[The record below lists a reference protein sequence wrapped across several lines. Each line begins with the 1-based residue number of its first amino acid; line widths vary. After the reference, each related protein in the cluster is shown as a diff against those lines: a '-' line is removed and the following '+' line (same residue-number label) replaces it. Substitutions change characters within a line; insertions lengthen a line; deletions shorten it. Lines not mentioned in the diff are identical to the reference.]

1 MSTASKERQARLCN
15 IVKKLFPKVMQHIF
29 KECVSPRGLQGKYKQ
44 KFITIDFTENEIS
57 LMEKLPNIDD
67 FTIELCYKIL
77 RYENV
82 LHEPS
87 CKWGN
92 VPHDTEVEIGD
103 DVQRILNATNDVI
116 SRKSEEISELY
127 YGEFHNR
134 TQQVLKR
141 VDEYLCQDTSSQLYQ
156 TIHSSD
162 INISDML
169 QELTLMQAVND
180 ATINMAS
187 LDKNRCAKCSMVVM
201 EVFPMIMQELMAH
214 TGTPG
219 KTLYN
224 DIMRNNPFRRNL
236 NKIELDMVDTLM
248 TDEYTKIDVSLSY
261 KMIVNFFQ
269 LSIPPPSRQ
278 WGANPTNTEIG
289 IGDDIERIRRE
300 RNTFVHRVNA
310 NISEALFDNFF
321 VTFIEIGKRID
332 AFLNKPPNNGYAHDV
347 EQCKTCVL
355 DPEVENKL
363 LDAIADIEQLKEK
376 YRFVI
381 GNPGKEI
388 HIFVGK
394 STEAAIEKIR
404 AEEDLKE
411 SYTQLRI
418 IIHEVD
424 DSEEVVHRINSLID
438 LNHINS
444 ENIYF
449 KGVEKGS
456 IILFID
462 IKNRVVLDDGL
473 FQSEVSTFIQKLFKF
488 CKLTCYFRTQTYAV
502 IAIAA
507 EEFEEPRINLPEKVT
522 RKCLMGNKGHVVVN
536 FEVKN
541 KIFHSPDS
549 LNRTLKGFFNTLLM
563 KGNGKDLLGKTDVY
577 AELVKSEKEKGSAQT
592 QTSEENMSTK
602 EEANAQVQTPEETI
616 STKEETFAQAKTL
629 VENLSTTKESFT
641 QAQTPVKYNLP
652 VSVTLR
658 QQFNIKKSK
667 NGNPDISSCIKTDN
681 TLVFT
686 DYSNNQLIICDS
698 DGTDIHHI
706 PLSYK
711 PWYMT
716 VVNSNTVAVS
726 FRDDSTILIIN
737 ISTCSVTSTI
747 NTSGRCYG
755 MTYNDNNLYVVIDLS
770 IIHVMDLT
778 GKVIRTIPLPSYGI
792 HDITVDRDR
801 LVCIDT
807 TSIYCCSLD
816 GKLIWKLK
824 KYEFQ
829 DLRRVTTDNEG
840 NVFET
845 CFNTNTVIVVSDDGK
860 HHRELLTRSDGL
872 DKPWGIYFDKKENIL
887 LVCNYRDGQAFL
899 FDVKQKAT

>member
-15 IVKKLFPKVMQHIF
+15 IVKKLFPKVMQQIF

-92 VPHDTEVEIGD
+92 VPQDTEVEIGD

-127 YGEFHNR
+127 YEEFHNR
-134 TQQVLKR
+134 THQVLKR
-141 VDEYLCQDTSSQLYQ
+141 VDEYLCQDTCSQLYQ
-156 TIHSSD
+156 MIHSSD

-180 ATINMAS
+180 ATINMSS

-201 EVFPMIMQELMAH
+201 EVFPMIMQEFMAQ
-214 TGTPG
+214 TGTPA

-224 DIMRNNPFRRNL
+224 DIMRNDPFRRKL

-261 KMIVNFFQ
+261 KIIVNFFQ
-269 LSIPPPSRQ
+269 FSIPQPSRQ

-289 IGDDIERIRRE
+289 IGDDIERIRRI
-300 RNTFVHRVNA
+300 RNSFVHRVNA

-321 VTFIEIGKRID
+321 VTFIEVGKRID
-332 AFLNKPPNNGYAHDV
+332 AYLNKPPNNGYAHDV

-355 DPEVENKL
+355 DPEVQKKL
-363 LDAIADIEQLKEK
+363 LDARADIEQLKEK

-404 AEEDLKE
+404 AEEDQKE
-411 SYTQLRI
+411 SYTKLRI

-424 DSEEVVHRINSLID
+424 ESEEVVHRINSLIED
-438 LNHINS
+438 LNHVNS

-449 KGVEKGS
+449 KGAEKGS

-462 IKNRVVLDDGL
+462 IKNRVILDDGL

-488 CKLTCYFRTQTYAV
+488 CKLTCYFRTQIYAV
-502 IAIAA
+502 IASAA
-507 EEFEEPRINLPEKVT
+507 EEFEEPTINLPEKAT
-522 RKCLMGNKGHVVVN
+522 GTCLMGNKGQVVVN

-541 KIFHSPDS
+541 KIFDSPDS

-563 KGNGKDLLGKTDVY
+563 KGNGTNLLGKTDVY
-577 AELVKSEKEKGSAQT
+577 AELVKSEEAYT
-592 QTSEENMSTK
+592 Q
-602 EEANAQVQTPEETI
+602 AVTPE
-616 STKEETFAQAKTL
+616 
-629 VENLSTTKESFT
+629 ENLSTTKESFT
-641 QAQTPVKYNLP
+641 QAQTRVKYNLP

-658 QQFNIKKSK
+658 QQLNIKKST
-667 NGNPDISSCIKTDN
+667 NENLSMFCCIKIDN

-686 DYSNNQLIICDS
+686 DTRNNRLIICNS

-706 PLSYK
+706 PLPYK
-711 PWYMT
+711 PYYMT
-716 VVNSNTVAVS
+716 VVNINTVAVS
-726 FRDDSTILIIN
+726 CGHYNTIQIIN
-737 ISTCSVTSTI
+737 ISTGSVTSTI
-747 NTSGRCYG
+747 NTSGRCYAIS
-755 MTYNDNNLYVVIDLS
+755 YNDNNLYVVIDFS

-778 GKVIRTIPLPSYGI
+778 GKVIRTIPLPSDHI
-792 HDITVDRDR
+792 WEITVDRDR
-801 LVCIDT
+801 LVCLVI
-807 TSIYCCSLD
+807 TSIYYCSLD
-816 GKLIWKLK
+816 GELIWKFEK
-824 KYEFQ
+824 DKFQ
-829 DLRRVTTDNEG
+829 DLSRVTTDNEG
-840 NVFET
+840 NVFVT
-845 CFNTNTVIVVSDDGK
+845 NYKTNTVVVVSDDGQ
-860 HHRELLTRSDGL
+860 HHRELLTKSDGL
-872 DKPWGIYFDKKENIL
+872 DRPKGIYFDKKENIL
-887 LVCNYRDGQAFL
+887 LVCNWSDGKAFL
-899 FDVKQKAT
+899 FDVKRKPT